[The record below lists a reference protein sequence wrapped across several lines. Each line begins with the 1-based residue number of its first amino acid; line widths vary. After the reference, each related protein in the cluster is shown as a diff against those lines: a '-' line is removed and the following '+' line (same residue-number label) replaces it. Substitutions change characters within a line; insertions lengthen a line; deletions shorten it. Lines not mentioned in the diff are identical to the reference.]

1 MLLHRFALLIAM
13 VYLGPGPGG
22 DRSASLAHPCRS
34 DPVAVERGPCSS
46 LVPIPPGHTGLSRLP
61 SWRHRIKSVLEDKVA
76 WCPRAADLG
85 PADVPESIER
95 GIGPPSNA
103 VRRNS
108 LIPLRC

>member
-13 VYLGPGPGG
+13 AYLGPGPGG
-22 DRSASLAHPCRS
+22 NRSASLPPPCQS
-34 DPVAVERGPCSS
+34 DPAAVERAPSS
-46 LVPIPPGHTGLSRLP
+46 SFVPTPARHAGLSRLR

-76 WCPRAADLG
+76 WRPQPADLG
-85 PADVPESIER
+85 PADVPESVEL

-103 VRRNS
+103 VRRSS